1 MSDYT
6 KGMITG
12 LTMMLC
18 IMLFMGNTMGHKD
31 DIIKVKIVNRLSS
44 DTIPV
49 ECK

>member
-12 LTMMLC
+12 LVTMLC
-18 IMLFMGNTMGHKD
+18 LMLFMGNTSKGGPLE
-31 DIIKVKIVNRLSS
+31 VKIVNRLSS